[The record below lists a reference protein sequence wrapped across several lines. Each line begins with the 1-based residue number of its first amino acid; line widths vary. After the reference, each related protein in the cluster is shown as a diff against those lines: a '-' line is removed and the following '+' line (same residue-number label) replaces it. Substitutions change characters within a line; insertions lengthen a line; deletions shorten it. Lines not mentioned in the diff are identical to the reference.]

1 MNFCPNYTTKDGAFE
16 IYLDADS
23 LTTERAGPK
32 YGTYPSDE
40 DLTKSKEIVAYNNNT
55 ERLSTKSVYHN
66 EKKGFYFKGRPTRW
80 ASSKDYPLSELVKKE
95 KTGTRA
101 ENWIRELQSHPDWTT
116 TEIDWKAVDE
126 IEEKLKALKII
137 KDKLVDIHDLLDCK
151 TKTCEQ
157 YNGFT
162 HWLGY
167 KGNLTQEEYD
177 LLKENL
183 E

>member
-1 MNFCPNYTTKDGAFE
+1 MNFCPNYITKDGAFE

-80 ASSKDYPLSELVKKE
+80 ASSKDYPLSELVQKK

-101 ENWIRELQSHPDWTT
+101 ENWIKELQSHPDWTT

-126 IEEKLKALKII
+126 IEEKLKALEII
-137 KDKLVDIHDLLDCK
+137 RSHRGRMGGVDGTYEGPENTYLIELKNVHPD
-151 TKTCEQ
+151 
-157 YNGFT
+157 
-162 HWLGY
+162 
-167 KGNLTQEEYD
+167 EYE